1 MYRVSTDKQVDFN
14 SNHEADLPMRR
25 KACHKFAE
33 SKGWVI
39 VHEEQEEGVSG
50 HKVRAAARDKL
61 QIIKDYARKGKF
73 DILLVFMFDRIGRIA
88 DETPFVVEWFVRNG
102 IRVWSTQEGEQS
114 CFDNHTDK
122 LLNYIRFWQA
132 DGESEKTSVRT
143 RTSLRQLV
151 EEGHFKGGNAPYGY
165 DLVRSGRINKRK
177 HELYELHI
185 NEQEVAVVR
194 IVFDKYVY
202 EGYGPQRH
210 CYLSEQF
217 WLSRKVW
224 KVLAPIQYSGMVQNL
239 TYTGVLRC
247 GDARSE
253 LMPDLQIVPQEQFE
267 NAQRIRN
274 ERSVRSTAEAENR
287 LPLNIHGKSS
297 LAGNAYC
304 GHCGAKLELTS
315 DRKWRKMADGSLDDT
330 ARIRYTCYGKL
341 RKQTNCTGQT
351 GYTVHILDEIIDK
364 AVRQIFS
371 KMRGIP
377 KEQIVTK
384 RYEKENAERKNHLQD
399 LQTQRNKAEK
409 DLFALKTE
417 VLACIKGES
426 VLPRETLAE
435 MITAQE
441 EKLTELENLCE
452 AASEELEKT
461 AELMDKVSRLYD
473 ELISYAD
480 LYDSAN
486 FEAKKMIVNQLIRRV
501 DVYRGYQINISFNFD
516 LTPYIE
522 GE

>member
-1 MYRVSTDKQVDFN
+1 MEFN
-14 SNHEADLPMRR
+14 NGNERR
-25 KACHKFAE
+25 KLNKKWERLRVQYQQAGMSEDAIQAMYDFDLGVLNSERSYVANTLAIVGDGDDSTGRKSSDFKQYEKAIAVTDTYHETRTRFA
-33 SKGWVI
+33 WVG
-39 VHEEQEEGVSG
+39 E
-50 HKVRAAARDKL
+50 
-61 QIIKDYARKGKF
+61 IKDKR
-73 DILLVFMFDRIGRIA
+73 L
-88 DETPFVVEWFVRNG
+88 
-102 IRVWSTQEGEQS
+102 QEGLE
-114 CFDNHTDK
+114 K
-122 LLNYIRFWQA
+122 LS
-132 DGESEKTSVRT
+132 DEE
-143 RTSLRQLV
+143 LRLITLYFRDEYSTV
-151 EEGHFKGGNAPYGY
+151 ELSKVYGIAQQNI
-165 DLVRSGRINKRK
+165 SKRINKRK

-185 NEQEVAVVR
+185 NEQEAAVVR

-202 EGYGPQRH
+202 EGYGPQH
-210 CYLSEQF
+210 IATYLNNSGYRARSGKC
-217 WLSRKVW
+217 WHPSSIR
-224 KVLAPIQYSGMVQNL
+224 GMVQNL

-287 LPLNIHGKSS
+287 LPLNIHGKSL

-315 DRKWRKMADGSLDDT
+315 SRKWRKMADGSLDDT
-330 ARIRYTCYGKL
+330 LRIRYTCYGKL

-377 KEQIVTK
+377 KKQIVTK

>member
-1 MYRVSTDKQVDFN
+1 MVVPDAEATKEAYPAEYNLYQRLGIRSVIAVSLEPRPVALLAVRNPKRYIQQTSMLRILAYVLLASYNEQKMLNRLQMAYSLN
-14 SNHEADLPMRR
+14 RR
-25 KACHKFAE
+25 AGSSSMKNRKKACPATK
-33 SKGWVI
+33 
-39 VHEEQEEGVSG
+39 SG
-50 HKVRAAARDKL
+50 PPPA
-61 QIIKDYARKGKF
+61 
-73 DILLVFMFDRIGRIA
+73 
-88 DETPFVVEWFVRNG
+88 
-102 IRVWSTQEGEQS
+102 
-114 CFDNHTDK
+114 
-122 LLNYIRFWQA
+122 
-132 DGESEKTSVRT
+132 TSSRSSRT
-143 RTSLRQLV
+143 
-151 EEGHFKGGNAPYGY
+151 
-165 DLVRSGRINKRK
+165 
-177 HELYELHI
+177 
-185 NEQEVAVVR
+185 
-194 IVFDKYVY
+194 
-202 EGYGPQRH
+202 
-210 CYLSEQF
+210 
-217 WLSRKVW
+217 
-224 KVLAPIQYSGMVQNL
+224 
-239 TYTGVLRC
+239 
-247 GDARSE
+247 
-253 LMPDLQIVPQEQFE
+253 MPDLQIVPQEQFE

-287 LPLNIHGKSS
+287 LPLNIHGKSL

-315 DRKWRKMADGSLDDT
+315 SRKWRKMADGSLDDT
-330 ARIRYTCYGKL
+330 LRIRYTCYGKL

-409 DLFALKTE
+409 DLLALKTE